1 MLTRDRRAA
10 SWSAELELVVD
21 TEAVDPVDCA
31 DSGRFGVN
39 GVGRTAL
46 DADGVLGTFR
56 LRDIAERWRISRG
69 DLFLYN
75 LSVESWILSCYPRS

>member
-1 MLTRDRRAA
+1 MLTRDKRAA

-21 TEAVDPVDCA
+21 TDAVDPVDWA

-39 GVGRTAL
+39 GVGRTVL

-56 LRDIAERWRISRG
+56 LRDIAERWRISRV
-69 DLFLYN
+69 DIFLYN
-75 LSVESWILSCYPRS
+75 LFV